1 MLIDFLDS
9 DFESKVKNEDVSILQ
24 FSASWCGP
32 CKVLKP
38 IMEKLSDEFKD
49 KANFYYADIDEKA
62 INSASA
68 AAVRGVPTVVVYK
81 KGVEVAR
88 KVGGLPEQQM
98 RDFLKKFDAP
108 LDRSKY
114 SSYIHYIDSF
124 FKKNMGPKDF
134 TIQDLQKRLDKQDTK
149 PSTPANMPTTGY
161 TTVGGGGS
169 SGGY

>member
-1 MLIDFLDS
+1 MLIDFIDS
-9 DFESKVKNEDVSILQ
+9 DFDSKVKNEDVSILQ

-81 KGVEVAR
+81 KGDEVAR

-98 RDFLKKFDAP
+98 RDFLKEN
-108 LDRSKY
+108 
-114 SSYIHYIDSF
+114 I
-124 FKKNMGPKDF
+124 
-134 TIQDLQKRLDKQDTK
+134 
-149 PSTPANMPTTGY
+149 
-161 TTVGGGGS
+161 
-169 SGGY
+169 

>member
-9 DFESKVKNEDVSILQ
+9 DFESKVKNEDISILQ

-68 AAVRGVPTVVVYK
+68 AAVRVPTVVVYK

-98 RDFLKKFDAP
+98 RDFLKEN
-108 LDRSKY
+108 L
-114 SSYIHYIDSF
+114 
-124 FKKNMGPKDF
+124 
-134 TIQDLQKRLDKQDTK
+134 
-149 PSTPANMPTTGY
+149 
-161 TTVGGGGS
+161 
-169 SGGY
+169 